1 MCRRA
6 ARCLWLAGWLWL
18 QTNVNTGAESFG
30 KLNLIDLAG
39 SERLKRSGGET
50 RTRHCRALTPTR
62 RRPGPGP
69 RALST
74 RLLAP
79 RRPCC

>member
-1 MCRRA
+1 VCVVPLSVA
-6 ARCLWLAGWLWL
+6 GWLAGWL

-50 RTRHCRALTPTR
+50 
-62 RRPGPGP
+62 
-69 RALST
+69 
-74 RLLAP
+74 
-79 RRPCC
+79 